1 MPSMPRRRSLIG
13 TFAAALA
20 FLACAAAPA
29 SAKLYEIG
37 SVTGA
42 EPTCPQQDDQT
53 CLALSRTTG
62 YQVRVGSDR
71 GPYRIPRD
79 GKIVAWTVKLGDPSA
94 DEIDFFENQSGFG
107 EASAGISILRTGT
120 KRYAR
125 VVAES
130 PVVKLAPYF
139 GRKVQF
145 PLDRALDV
153 EKDYVV
159 ALTVTTWAP
168 VLTPLLDDGSAWRA
182 SRPKDGCSDVSRQT
196 AQTDVSDLTRYQCR
210 YSARLAYSAT
220 FISTPKPNKK

>member
-1 MPSMPRRRSLIG
+1 MPHRRLPLAFI
-13 TFAAALA
+13 AALA
-20 FLACAAAPA
+20 VMACAAAPA

-42 EPTCPQQDDQT
+42 QPTCPQQDDQT

-62 YQVRVGSDR
+62 YQVRVGDDR

-94 DEIDFFENQSGFG
+94 DEIDFFEDQSGFG
-107 EASAGISILRTGT
+107 EASAGITVLRTGT
-120 KRYAR
+120 RKYAR

-130 PVVKLAPYF
+130 PVVRLEPYF

-145 PLDRALDV
+145 PLDRALTV
-153 EKDYVV
+153 EKGWVV
-159 ALTVTTWAP
+159 ALTVPTWAP
-168 VLTPLLDDGSAWRA
+168 VLTPLLEDGSGWRA

-196 AQTDVSDLTRYQCR
+196 AQTDMSDLTRYQCR
-210 YSARLAYSAT
+210 YRARLAYSAT
-220 FISTPKPNKK
+220 FISTPKTNDER

>member
-1 MPSMPRRRSLIG
+1 MPSMPRRRFIAPLL
-13 TFAAALA
+13 AAAAVLA
-20 FLACAAAPA
+20 GTAAPA

-37 SVTGA
+37 TVTGA
-42 EPTCPQQDDQT
+42 HPTCPQRDDQT

-62 YQVRVGSDR
+62 FQVKVGSDR

-79 GKIVAWTVKLGDPSA
+79 GKIVAWTVKLGDPSP

-107 EASAGISILRTGT
+107 RASAGISILRTGT

-130 PVVKLAPYF
+130 PVMDLEPYF

-153 EKDYVV
+153 EKGYVV
-159 ALTVTTWAP
+159 ALTVPTWAP
-168 VLTPLLDDGSAWRA
+168 VLTPLTDDGSAWRA

-210 YSARLAYSAT
+210 YDARLAYSAT
-220 FISTPKPNKK
+220 FISTPKPADE